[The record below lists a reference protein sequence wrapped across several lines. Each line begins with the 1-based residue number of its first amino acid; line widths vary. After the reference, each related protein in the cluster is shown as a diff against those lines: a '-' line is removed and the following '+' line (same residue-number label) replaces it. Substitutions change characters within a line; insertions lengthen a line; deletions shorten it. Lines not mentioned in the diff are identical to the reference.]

1 MVYFSGGAEC
11 GQVLLALL
19 LVLCEMNQFE
29 FSCNDGEPTLII
41 GSIEVVT
48 VDYLRKIQDGD
59 CTFLNIVAIRRN

>member
-1 MVYFSGGAEC
+1 MSAAALRAAMV
-11 GQVLLALL
+11 VALPAANA
-19 LVLCEMNQFE
+19 VLCEMNQFE
-29 FSCNDGEPTLII
+29 FSCNDGEPRLII